1 MDYDDLLFNKIAQSE
16 EPVQKAIDYYDAS
29 NSLKRIEI
37 TNRLLFFLRQ
47 ASPSKESINEGII
60 RSNIKR
66 TYTPVVI
73 FQKNT
78 LNNAI
83 RKIKSLSS
91 EKDLRVSFIIM
102 LHIFKVADTERRNT
116 FCKNGC
122 THYWHNLSD
131 S

>member
-1 MDYDDLLFNKIAQSE
+1 M
-16 EPVQKAIDYYDAS
+16 
-29 NSLKRIEI
+29 
-37 TNRLLFFLRQ
+37 Q
-47 ASPSKESINEGII
+47 ASPSKENINVGII
-60 RSNIKR
+60 KSNIKKA
-66 TYTPVVI
+66 YTPIVI

-91 EKDLRVSFIIM
+91 EKDLRISFILM
-102 LHIFKVADTERRNT
+102 LHIFKIADTERRDT

-122 THYWHNLSD
+122 THYWHNLPD